1 MNFARKMAIRLFV
14 ASTILGIPHLVLA
27 QGLTGTTLDDSYG
40 GGWKMAL
47 ITGALNAITTIGA
60 AACAGASGLAAGGVQ
75 SLLGS

>member
-1 MNFARKMAIRLFV
+1 MRIARKIAIRLVV
-14 ASTILGIPHLVLA
+14 ASMILGLPQLVMA